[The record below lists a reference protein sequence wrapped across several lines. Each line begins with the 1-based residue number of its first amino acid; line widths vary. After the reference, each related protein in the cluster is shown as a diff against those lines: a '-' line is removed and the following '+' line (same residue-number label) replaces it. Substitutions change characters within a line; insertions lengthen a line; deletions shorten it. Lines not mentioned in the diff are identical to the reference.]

1 MESQSMI
8 YIVSEFASQGEI
20 FGECGV
26 LRFVSKRLLFQYL
39 SIFVYMLSQIISRNT
54 ADLTREQRDES
65 FGRFCR
71 QLNIVTIE
79 TSFTEIW
86 RWASINLKRFLNRRI
101 KPVLLQAENLLLDSN
116 LNIKIADFGFS
127 NFYTAGELLSTWCGS
142 PPYAAPEVF
151 EGKKY
156 TGPEIDIWVNWLPCE
171 TFPII
176 FSDWNSL
183 SR

>member
-1 MESQSMI
+1 MI

-79 TSFTEIW
+79 TSFTEI
-86 RWASINLKRFLNRRI
+86 
-101 KPVLLQAENLLLDSN
+101 
-116 LNIKIADFGFS
+116 
-127 NFYTAGELLSTWCGS
+127 
-142 PPYAAPEVF
+142 
-151 EGKKY
+151 
-156 TGPEIDIWVNWLPCE
+156 
-171 TFPII
+171 
-176 FSDWNSL
+176 
-183 SR
+183 